1 MFEPSTEHKSLNSP
15 LQATENNMES
25 KYDHR
30 GEEIRI
36 YEAKMNDVD
45 AF

>member
-1 MFEPSTEHKSLNSP
+1 MNSP

-25 KYDHR
+25 KYDHNR
-30 GEEIRI
+30 DEIRI
-36 YEAKMNDVD
+36 YEAMKNDPA